1 MHTQISLGEVAHFNP
16 SLIVSQ
22 APLHQDLLLPSLF
35 HHLQIVLPD
44 SYEER
49 INQKL
54 CSFLPQ
60 LLEATGGWDLIKV
73 LLKIAL
79 AFI

>member
-1 MHTQISLGEVAHFNP
+1 MTHTQVGLGEMAHFNP

-22 APLHQDLLLPSLF
+22 PPLHQDLLLPSSF

-44 SYEER
+44 SQEKG

-54 CSFLPQ
+54 CSFQPQ
-60 LLEATGGWDLIKV
+60 LLEATGG
-73 LLKIAL
+73 
-79 AFI
+79 

>member
-1 MHTQISLGEVAHFNP
+1 MTHTQVGLGEMAHFNP

-22 APLHQDLLLPSLF
+22 PPLHQDLLLPSSF

-44 SYEER
+44 SQEKG

-54 CSFLPQ
+54 CSFQLQ
-60 LLEATGGWDLIKV
+60 LLEATGG
-73 LLKIAL
+73 
-79 AFI
+79 